1 MEISFKNEN
10 EKKTF
15 PDKLKLR
22 EFFASRQ
29 IVQGMLPEIF
39 QV

>member
-1 MEISFKNEN
+1 MKISFKYEN

-22 EFFASRQ
+22 EFFAIRQ
-29 IVQGMLPEIF
+29 IVQGMLAEIL